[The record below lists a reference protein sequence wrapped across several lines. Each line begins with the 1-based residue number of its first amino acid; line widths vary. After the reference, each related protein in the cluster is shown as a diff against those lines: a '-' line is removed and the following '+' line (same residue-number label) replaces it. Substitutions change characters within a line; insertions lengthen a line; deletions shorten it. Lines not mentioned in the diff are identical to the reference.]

1 MVHPKERRYDKR
13 AGPQKRRNFPM
24 TLHLRL
30 PALAALVVFGLVVPA
45 MAQDV
50 PADAN
55 QALWCATAFTQ
66 VEPQARSAGK
76 TDMADSFLKY
86 GKILGTSSHDLLT
99 KAGFTE
105 DQVKAAQTKYTD
117 TVGKELAQGGTPDF
131 TVEAC
136 TALADP
142 AAAAAAAAAPAPAT
156 PAPAADGM
164 AAPATPAPAPT
175 TPAPASK

>member
-1 MVHPKERRYDKR
+1 
-13 AGPQKRRNFPM
+13 M

-30 PALAALVVFGLVVPA
+30 PTLAALVVFGLVAPA
-45 MAQDV
+45 AAQTV

-66 VEPQARSAGK
+66 VEPQARSAGQA
-76 TDMADSFLKY
+76 DMADNFLKY
-86 GKILGTSSHDLLT
+86 SKTLGATSHDLLT

-105 DQVKAAQTKYTD
+105 DQIKAQQAKYSD
-117 TVGKELAQGGTPDF
+117 TVTKELAPTGGGTPDF

-142 AAAAAAAAAPAPAT
+142 AAAAKAAAAAAAAPAPDATTPAPAADAPATPAPAT
-156 PAPAADGM
+156 PAPAPAT
-164 AAPATPAPAPT
+164 PATPAPA
-175 TPAPASK
+175 K

>member
-1 MVHPKERRYDKR
+1 
-13 AGPQKRRNFPM
+13 M

-30 PALAALVVFGLVVPA
+30 PALAALVVFGLVAPA
-45 MAQDV
+45 VAQDV

-66 VEPQARSAGK
+66 VEPQARSAGQA
-76 TDMADSFLKY
+76 DMADSFLKY
-86 GKILGTSSHDLLT
+86 SKLLGTSSHDLLT

-105 DQVKAAQTKYTD
+105 DQIKAAQTKYTD

-142 AAAAAAAAAPAPAT
+142 AAAAKAAAAPPATDATTPAPATDGTAAPATPAAPAPAT
-156 PAPAADGM
+156 PAPA
-164 AAPATPAPAPT
+164 
-175 TPAPASK
+175 K